1 MLAAVFV
8 RSGFDAMMNPDRL
21 VDRAKPVSDAL
32 APTLDAFGLP
42 TDARTL
48 VQANGAAQL
57 AGGLL
62 LASGTAPRTG
72 ALVLAGSMVPTTF
85 AGHPFWQEDDPG
97 QRARQRTQFLKNLG
111 LFGGLLLAAVDTEG
125 RPGLAWRAG
134 HLAGHAQDSLRR
146 AAKSTA
152 RETRRATADAR
163 RAARSTVRTT
173 GVAALAAKAGR
184 SLPG

>member
-97 QRARQRTQFLKNLG
+97 QRARQPGCDRVSKQL
-111 LFGGLLLAAVDTEG
+111 VDVGVLDFCDLDALVLDIADE
-125 RPGLAWRAG
+125 RA
-134 HLAGHAQDSLRR
+134 
-146 AAKSTA
+146 
-152 RETRRATADAR
+152 RATVPPGN
-163 RAARSTVRTT
+163 VRT
-173 GVAALAAKAGR
+173 
-184 SLPG
+184 